1 MNLKFFASLNGV
13 VLVAAGAV
21 GIGLAELATSAPSPA
36 NASPMQQVAQAS
48 SLELEEGINQES
60 VAQQQTVE
68 FSRTIGS
75 AVLQDVAQR
84 SRLQVSDLEIVD
96 VQQKTWSDGCLGL
109 GGVCTQAEVPGW
121 QVVVASAQQLWVY
134 RTNQAGSVVKLDEA
148 ASQTLTSRATA
159 EIRRR
164 QEVTTRTT
172 QRTQATTGTI
182 GSQSRT
188 TAGMTEQQSGMTSR
202 ETRVSQSVQTSFTDV
217 AENHWARGF
226 IAELATRQII
236 EGFPDGRFRPNEPVT
251 RAQFAAMLRKAFKK
265 SKVRNAISFR
275 DISSNHWAYTA
286 IREAYEMG
294 FLGVSSGSTFN
305 PSRSLSRL
313 DVLVALTSGMNYSFS
328 GSTDT
333 VLSLYS
339 DATTIP
345 TNVRSLIAAAT
356 QRGIVVN
363 YPNVKSLSLNTVA
376 TRADV
381 AAFIYQTLVSTGEVT
396 AISSPYVVGGEL
408 GTLELNQTQTE
419 VNQTQTETEVN
430 QTQTEVNQTQTE
442 TEVEGDRNK
451 PRRNCNQGIGNG
463 AEGCDPGNS
472 RPHGGSNDEGG
483 RTPGNRP

>member
-1 MNLKFFASLNGV
+1 
-13 VLVAAGAV
+13 
-21 GIGLAELATSAPSPA
+21 
-36 NASPMQQVAQAS
+36 
-48 SLELEEGINQES
+48 
-60 VAQQQTVE
+60 
-68 FSRTIGS
+68 
-75 AVLQDVAQR
+75 
-84 SRLQVSDLEIVD
+84 
-96 VQQKTWSDGCLGL
+96 
-109 GGVCTQAEVPGW
+109 
-121 QVVVASAQQLWVY
+121 
-134 RTNQAGSVVKLDEA
+134 
-148 ASQTLTSRATA
+148 
-159 EIRRR
+159 
-164 QEVTTRTT
+164 
-172 QRTQATTGTI
+172 
-182 GSQSRT
+182 
-188 TAGMTEQQSGMTSR
+188 
-202 ETRVSQSVQTSFTDV
+202 
-217 AENHWARGF
+217 
-226 IAELATRQII
+226 
-236 EGFPDGRFRPNEPVT
+236 
-251 RAQFAAMLRKAFKK
+251 
-265 SKVRNAISFR
+265 
-275 DISSNHWAYTA
+275 
-286 IREAYEMG
+286 MG

-408 GTLELNQTQTE
+408 GTLELNQTETEVNQTQTE
-419 VNQTQTETEVN
+419 VNQTQTEVNQTQTEVN
-430 QTQTEVNQTQTE
+430 QTETEVNQTETEVNQTQTE

-451 PRRNCNQGIGNG
+451 PRQNCNQGIGNG

-472 RPHGGSNDEGG
+472 RPRGGSNDEGG